1 MVNTEPNTDIKIQ
14 MGKRK
19 RKGKRVSIHCVYRD
33 PEGSVILHI
42 RDVEEEQ
49 EQVLQRPLSADLSAR
64 RLLVGGWCRV
74 AIR

>member
-49 EQVLQRPLSADLSAR
+49 EQVLQRPLSGDLSAR
-64 RLLVGGWCRV
+64 RLGGWCRV

>member
-42 RDVEEEQ
+42 RNVEEEQ
-49 EQVLQRPLSADLSAR
+49 EQVLQRPLSVDLSAR
-64 RLLVGGWCRV
+64 RLGGWCHV